1 MHTGKAEIAA
11 RVGFL
16 LFLSAVSARAEVIE
30 VEPDGTT
37 ITHTGPS
44 LLSSRSGEI
53 EHVQSPQ
60 VKPPP
65 PALHAAASRHDIA
78 DALVAAVAW
87 QESHWRQAAISP
99 KGARG
104 LMQLMPA
111 TAKTLGVNAG
121 DPDGNAEGGAAYLRQ
136 LLQRFDGDIT
146 LALAAYNAGPAAVI
160 RYGGVPPYPETQKYV
175 AAVLDRLADISLTQS
190 PSGAPQ

>member
-30 VEPDGTT
+30 VELDGTT

>member
-1 MHTGKAEIAA
+1 MFLVVADAA
-11 RVGFL
+11 
-16 LFLSAVSARAEVIE
+16 SADVIE
-30 VEPDGTT
+30 IEPDGTAVNYS
-37 ITHTGPS
+37 GPS
-44 LLSSRSGEI
+44 ASLA
-53 EHVQSPQ
+53 SPILRGGIRMDRISTARL
-60 VKPPP
+60 
-65 PALHAAASRHDIA
+65 PATLRTAANRQGIA

-87 QESHWRQAAISP
+87 QESHWRQRAVST

-104 LMQLMPA
+104 LMQLMPE

-160 RYGGVPPYPETQKYV
+160 RYGGVPPFPETQKYV
-175 AAVLDRLADISLTQS
+175 AVILDHLADISLTQS
-190 PSGAPQ
+190 FPGAP